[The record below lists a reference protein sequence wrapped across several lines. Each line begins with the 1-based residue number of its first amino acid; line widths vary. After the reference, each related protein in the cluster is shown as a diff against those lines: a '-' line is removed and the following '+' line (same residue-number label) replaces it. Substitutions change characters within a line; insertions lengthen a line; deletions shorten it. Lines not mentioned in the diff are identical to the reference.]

1 MPAKRSDTSG
11 APGSAEARP
20 ARTIKKGQAMNR
32 RFLIGSVALGV
43 AAAAAAATEATAGVP
58 LPVVEQVEG
67 PASLAPM
74 LEKVLP
80 AVVSIEVKTRPPET
94 ARLAARNR
102 REPRRPE
109 VAAKGSET
117 HIGSG
122 VVIDEA
128 RGLIITNNHVID
140 RAAAMTVTL
149 SDGRELAAKLVG
161 ADPVP
166 DIAVISVAPEGLT
179 AMPLGDSDRV
189 RVGDFVLAIGNPSNI
204 GESVTA
210 GIASGL
216 HRRRVGIER
225 FEDFIQTDAAIYPGN
240 SGGALANLSGELIG
254 ISTAYIG
261 ASNTN
266 PGLGFAVPINVAR
279 KVANHLVVFG
289 SAKRGKFGITY
300 EVASPAAMRDVKL
313 AAARNVPVML
323 KVEPGSAAERAGLKS
338 GDVVTEI
345 DGTSVQDAE
354 DFGNRIG
361 LLWNGDTAALSVLRG
376 GRSMMIQV
384 TMPDDDKHRGS

>member
-1 MPAKRSDTSG
+1 
-11 APGSAEARP
+11 
-20 ARTIKKGQAMNR
+20 MNR
-32 RFLIGSVALGV
+32 SVLIGSVALGLAT
-43 AAAAAAATEATAGVP
+43 AAAACTTATAGVP

-67 PASLAPM
+67 SSSLAPM

-80 AVVSIEVKTRPPET
+80 AVVSIEVKARPPE
-94 ARLAARNR
+94 AAHLAARNR
-102 REPRRPE
+102 REPRRPQ
-109 VAAKGSET
+109 VAAKGTEVHT
-117 HIGSG
+117 GSG
-122 VVIDEA
+122 VVIDET
-128 RGLIITNNHVID
+128 RGLIITNNHVIE

-149 SDGRELAAKLVG
+149 SDGRVLPATLVG

-166 DIAVISVAPEGLT
+166 DIAVIRVAAEGLT

-189 RVGDFVLAIGNPSNI
+189 RVGDFVLAVGNPSNI

-216 HRRRVGIER
+216 HRRRIGIER

-240 SGGALANLSGELIG
+240 SGGALANLRGELIG

-279 KVANHLVVFG
+279 RVADHLIAFG
-289 SAKRGKFGITY
+289 SPKRSKFGITY
-300 EVASPAAMRDVKL
+300 EDASPAATRDLKL
-313 AAARNVPVML
+313 GSSRNVPVVL

-338 GDVVTEI
+338 GDVVAEI
-345 DGTSVQDAE
+345 DGAPVQDAE

-361 LLWNGDTAALSVLRG
+361 LMWNGDTAALSVLRSG
-376 GRSMMIQV
+376 KAITIEIMMPGDDGHRRS
-384 TMPDDDKHRGS
+384 

>member
-1 MPAKRSDTSG
+1 
-11 APGSAEARP
+11 
-20 ARTIKKGQAMNR
+20 MNR
-32 RFLIGSVALGV
+32 SFLIGSVAHGLAS
-43 AAAAAAATEATAGVP
+43 AAAAVTGATAGVH

-67 PASLAPM
+67 SSSLAPM
-74 LEKVLP
+74 LEKVMP
-80 AVVSIEVKTRPPET
+80 AVVSIEVKARAPESV
-94 ARLAARNR
+94 RLAARSR

-109 VAAKGSET
+109 IAAKGTEVQ
-117 HIGSG
+117 IGSG
-122 VVIDEA
+122 VVIDKA

-149 SDGRELAAKLVG
+149 SDGRQLAAKLVG
-161 ADPVP
+161 TDPVP

-179 AMPLGDSDRV
+179 AMPLGDSDHV

-216 HRRRVGIER
+216 HRRQVGIER

-240 SGGALANLSGELIG
+240 SGGALANLRGELIG

-266 PGLGFAVPINVAR
+266 PGLGFAVPINVAL
-279 KVANHLVVFG
+279 KVADHLIAFG

-300 EVASPAAMRDVKL
+300 EDASPATIRDMKL
-313 AAARNVPVML
+313 AVARNVPVIL
-323 KVEPGSAAERAGLKS
+323 KVVPGSAAERAGLKS

-345 DGTSVQDAE
+345 DGTPVQDAQ

-361 LLWNGDTAALSVLRG
+361 LLWNGDIAALCVVRG
-376 GRSMMIQV
+376 GKAMTIEV
-384 TMPDDDKHRGS
+384 TMPGEDGHRRS